1 MRSVSLLGPVVGLV
15 VGVTASGCVPAPV
28 YRVQRTARVPH
39 PAAPLRTGE
48 PLAGPI
54 ELSVGASSVGD
65 LMAPELVDRDASL
78 EVARDQMRAELRIRL
93 GKRGEIAPIYEQ
105 ANSGT
110 MHALDMTQAPVESGA
125 PSAHGFAARYSFATG
140 VTGFAFG
147 VGVEAL
153 SWEIPYVEYRSCV
166 ANCDGA
172 DDFQINHGYESASTL
187 ALSLTPTYR
196 SGNLAVFGGAYTR
209 RHPTI
214 GRKGTELHEV
224 DYDQDVQS
232 GRYNWLL
239 NAGVEYRLPIVSFM
253 ATVQQNLTRDPVHYG
268 PSFGFAIA
276 FRVPDPPR
284 RRVPDEPVPM
294 VRAPIVQLGPP
305 GAGVIDRDDELPDD
319 PW

>member
-1 MRSVSLLGPVVGLV
+1 MRFVLLLV
-15 VGVTASGCVPAPV
+15 VVVACVPPPV

-54 ELSVGASSVGD
+54 ELSVGASSIGD
-65 LMAPELVDRDASL
+65 ASEPELVDRDASI
-78 EVARDQMRAELRIRL
+78 EVAREQMRAELRIRL

-125 PSAHGFAARYSFATG
+125 PSGIGIATRYSIDTG
-140 VTGFAFG
+140 APGFAFG
-147 VGVEAL
+147 VGLEAM
-153 SWEIPYVEYRSCV
+153 SWQIPYVEYRTCIEYCEE
-166 ANCDGA
+166 NGA
-172 DDFQINHGYESASTL
+172 GDSINHGYEGVSTL
-187 ALSLTPTYR
+187 GLSLTPTYR
-196 SGNLAVFGGAYTR
+196 RGNLAVFGGAYTR

-214 GRKGTELHEV
+214 KRKGTELYAM
-224 DYDQDVQS
+224 DYDQDVDG

-239 NAGVEYRLPIVSFM
+239 SAGVEYRLPIVSLM
-253 ATVQQNLTRDPVHYG
+253 ATVQQNLTRDPVQYG

-276 FRVPDPPR
+276 FRVPDRKPR
-284 RRVPDEPVPM
+284 RVDVEPPP
-294 VRAPIVQLGPP
+294 APVIQSGPP
-305 GAGVIDRDDELPDD
+305 GASIVDRDSELPDD